1 MDIIVSEWERVLEGL
16 ITIGFDLAIIIAIFM
31 IAKFVVNIIS
41 KITGATM
48 KKAEK
53 LEDKTKTQKIKTS
66 MTVTHSANRYFIYL
80 IAIILCLKVLG
91 LGDQVSSAMVA
102 AGIGGLVISLGAQS
116 IVKDMIAGLFL
127 LFERQFYVGDYIKIN
142 DYEGTVKSIALRV
155 TYLDCAGKKVIIP
168 NGSIEDVVN
177 YSRCN
182 NLAVVS
188 IPISYENDIRKVIDI
203 IQNVVDKYYEDNKN
217 ILTEN
222 RPVVSG
228 VDSLDYNVATVSVRI
243 ETKPLK
249 FWDVQKQLQ
258 LLIIEELKKK
268 KIKLPYKQL
277 VIKDY

>member
-182 NLAVVS
+182 NLAVVG

-203 IQNVVDKYYEDNKN
+203 IQNVVDKYYEDNKD

-258 LLIIEELKKK
+258 LLIVEELKKK

>member
-1 MDIIVSEWERVLEGL
+1 MDIIVSEWERIIDGL
-16 ITIGFDLAIIIAIFM
+16 ITIGFDLAIIIAIFV

-41 KITGATM
+41 RITGATM

-142 DYEGTVKSIALRV
+142 EYEGTVKSIALRV

-203 IQNVVDKYYEDNKN
+203 IQNVVDKYCEDNKD

-228 VDSLDYNVATVSVRI
+228 VDSLDYNVATVTVRI

-258 LLIIEELKKK
+258 LLIIEEFKKK
-268 KIKLPYKQL
+268 KIKMPYKQL
-277 VIKDY
+277 VVKDY

>member
-1 MDIIVSEWERVLEGL
+1 MEIISSEWSRILDAL
-16 ITIGFDLAIIIAIFM
+16 ITIGFELAIIIAIFV
-31 IAKFVVNIIS
+31 IAKLVVNAIS

-53 LEDKTKTQKIKTS
+53 LDDKTKTQKIKTS
-66 MTVTHSANRYFIYL
+66 MTVTHSANRYLIYL
-80 IAIILCLKVLG
+80 IAIILSLKVLG

-127 LFERQFYVGDYIKIN
+127 LFERQFYVGDYVKIG
-142 DYEGTVKSIALRV
+142 DYEGVVKSIALRV

-182 NLAVVS
+182 NLAVIE

-203 IQNVVDKYYEDNKN
+203 IQKVVDKYYEDNQD

-222 RPVVSG
+222 KPVING
-228 VDSLDYNVATVSVRI
+228 IDSLDYNVATVSVRI

-258 LLIIEELKKK
+258 LLIAEELKKK
-268 KIKLPYKQL
+268 KIVLPYKQL

>member
-203 IQNVVDKYYEDNKN
+203 IQNVVDKYYEENKDT
-217 ILTEN
+217 LTEN

-258 LLIIEELKKK
+258 LLIVEELKKK

>member
-182 NLAVVS
+182 NLAVVG

-203 IQNVVDKYYEDNKN
+203 IQNVVDKYYDDNKD

-258 LLIIEELKKK
+258 LLIVEELKKK